1 MSKPKATN
9 EEHTIHELLEAE
21 KNADAVVQRAQ
32 KEKEKKI
39 ADAHEKSIAAHLNGK
54 KKIEQET
61 DEYIA
66 GELKNIEQKK
76 KAILKDYAKQAELFD
91 KNASSSIKKSSLL
104 LLDKLQQSWSE
115 Q

>member
-1 MSKPKATN
+1 MSKHTSTG

-21 KNADAVVQRAQ
+21 KNADSVVQRAQ

-39 ADAHEKSIAAHLNGK
+39 ADAHEKSIAVHLSGK
-54 KKIEQET
+54 KNIEQET
-61 DEYIA
+61 DAYIA
-66 GELKNIEQKK
+66 GELKDIEQKK
-76 KAILKDYAKQAELFD
+76 KAILKDYAKQVELLE
-91 KNASSSIKKSSLL
+91 KNASLSIKKASVL